1 LNSPDRRP
9 AAYPYT
15 DNVLPWRPRF
25 PYLRGDQAT
34 GKRSMSEPELLQDF
48 NKQPLPVV
56 SFRDQIAQLGAIAGI
71 LALAWLAWHYLH
83 A

>member
-1 LNSPDRRP
+1 
-9 AAYPYT
+9 
-15 DNVLPWRPRF
+15 
-25 PYLRGDQAT
+25 
-34 GKRSMSEPELLQDF
+34 MSEPELLQDF